1 MSVVLLL
8 VLSSVMSVVS
18 SQELASV
25 SATSPAPSTS
35 ACYARCY
42 GNFLASTST
51 SCKTDC
57 VCAGSKLLADV
68 ECCMTTCTADEI
80 VLITESVKEACVD
93 GPALVFDSACA
104 RGPPAA
110 PATSEAARVVS
121 LQQDGDD
128 ASATAG
134 GGRGAG
140 GIGGGIGTDGNQ
152 GGGSHAVGLGVGLG
166 VGIPAAA
173 LVLAGCFFLWRRGKR
188 RAAAAAARGD
198 AEDGLS
204 RHELGDTQSIRG
216 DHKELSAEEITRKVS
231 ELPDGMAVYA
241 SQISESSGGDGRR
254 V

>member
-25 SATSPAPSTS
+25 PATSPATSTS

-42 GNFLASTST
+42 GNFLVSTST

-57 VCAGSKLLADV
+57 VCAGSKLLADL

-152 GGGSHAVGLGVGLG
+152 GGGRTPSGWVSGWA
-166 VGIPAAA
+166 
-173 LVLAGCFFLWRRGKR
+173 WRK
-188 RAAAAAARGD
+188 AAAARGG

-216 DHKELSAEEITRKVS
+216 DHKELSAAEITRK
-231 ELPDGMAVYA
+231 L
-241 SQISESSGGDGRR
+241 
-254 V
+254 